1 MSNPWKKVSAP
12 TDVQNL
18 SDIMSEQY
26 AKGLQI
32 KEEIK
37 FAEQIGDVFQ
47 HESPDKP
54 VTSDISPEIL
64 KQIEDSNVKEYCDSD
79 AIIAKVL
86 QCQFDKEYDEEIKR
100 IEKKKNGEA
109 KVSVSYDNYRTVP
122 EHLVYDS
129 ESDGDDLEQNGK
141 KDWDRFETNEKEFA
155 SLPKRGFI
163 MKDGEMVT
171 KHDSV
176 INGRRNAC
184 RVMEFP
190 PEVCT
195 GDGAGFD
202 MKLSNPVFN
211 HLKEQTRNHQ
221 ARKNKMLDRKD
232 SHATA
237 EMGLD
242 EPTKLILYKLV
253 NNGMLE
259 NINGAISTG
268 KESVVFHAN
277 GDTSYPDLVIPK
289 ECAIK
294 VFKTTLNEFKTRDK
308 YIEADYRFKDRFSKQ
323 NPRKVVHMWAEKEM
337 HNMMRL
343 QKIGLN
349 CPEMVVL
356 KKHILVMSFIGKDN
370 KPAPK
375 LKEVILK
382 PEKWQSVYNEVVD
395 AMHKMYNV
403 GQMIHADLS
412 EYNILWWD
420 NKCWFIDV
428 SQSVQPDH
436 PNGLKFLLRDCR
448 NISNFFEKKGVSHVK
463 SGEDLFKS
471 ITGFEEVDVN
481 MLEGVHTVYNSLS
494 TRFEIALDDNRN
506 TSYPFEYCWQKTNE
520 GKAKSDKSGDDSEE
534 DEFEEMWTHSL
545 KDKIVDTATN
555 FANEVKI
562 DDSKSVKIVENK
574 PVMVVDEQPVT
585 VIDDKT
591 NFGKELAVNI
601 PEDGCTSS
609 KSIDKKS

>member
-1 MSNPWKKVSAP
+1 MSNPWKKVAEP
-12 TDVQNL
+12 VDVQKL
-18 SDIMSEQY
+18 SDIMSEEY
-26 AKGLQI
+26 AKGLQD
-32 KEEIK
+32 KEDLK
-37 FAEQIGDVFQ
+37 FAEHISDSNMTG
-47 HESPDKP
+47 
-54 VTSDISPEIL
+54 TSDEVPPEIL
-64 KQIEDSNVKEYCDSD
+64 QEIEKSKVSGYCDSD

-86 QCQFDKEYDEEIKR
+86 QCQFDKEYDDELKR
-100 IEKKKNGEA
+100 VEKKRNGDA
-109 KVSVSYDNYRTVP
+109 KVSVSYDNYRNIP
-122 EHLVYDS
+122 EHLVYESDS
-129 ESDGDDLEQNGK
+129 EDELETEK

-184 RVMEFP
+184 RVMAFP

-202 MKLSNPVFN
+202 MKLPNSVFN
-211 HLKEQTRNHQ
+211 QLKEHTRWNQ
-221 ARKNKMLDRKD
+221 ARKHKMLDRKE
-232 SHATA
+232 SQATA

-242 EPTKLILYKLV
+242 EATRLILFKLI

-259 NINGAISTG
+259 DINGVISTG
-268 KESVVFHAN
+268 KESVVLHAN
-277 GDTSYPDLVIPK
+277 SDPSFPDMVLPK

-323 NPRKVVHMWAEKEM
+323 NPRKIVHMWAEKEM
-337 HNMMRL
+337 HNMMRI

-349 CPEMVVL
+349 CPEMVIL

-375 LKEVILK
+375 LRDVILK

-395 AMHKMYNV
+395 GMHKLYNV
-403 GQMIHADLS
+403 GHLIHADLS

-436 PNGLKFLLRDCR
+436 PHGLEFLLRDCR
-448 NISNFFEKKGVSHVK
+448 NIINFFEKKGVSDMK
-463 SGEDLFKS
+463 TSDELFKS

-481 MLEGVHTVYNSLS
+481 LLEGVHTTYNSLS
-494 TRFEIALDDNRN
+494 SRFEIAPDDNRN
-506 TSYPFEYCWQKTNE
+506 ISYPFEYCWQKTNE
-520 GKAKSDKSGDDSEE
+520 KQPKSDKSEDGSE
-534 DEFEEMWTHSL
+534 DEFDEMWEFS
-545 KDKIVDTATN
+545 KQSKPVDVATN
-555 FANEVKI
+555 FANEIKAAG
-562 DDSKSVKIVENK
+562 N
-574 PVMVVDEQPVT
+574 T
-585 VIDDKT
+585 VIVDKET
-591 NFGKELAVNI
+591 NFGNLIAVTL
-601 PEDGCTSS
+601 PDGPGGTSS
-609 KSIDKKS
+609 TDIDKKS